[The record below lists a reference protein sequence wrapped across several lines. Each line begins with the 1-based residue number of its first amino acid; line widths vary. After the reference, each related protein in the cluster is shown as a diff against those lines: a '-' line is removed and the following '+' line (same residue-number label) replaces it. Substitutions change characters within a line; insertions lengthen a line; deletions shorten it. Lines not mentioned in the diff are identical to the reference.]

1 MWGNLFL
8 FLTIV
13 EFNDKSS
20 NWFFQDKISI
30 EGDALKQLKI
40 WHSVW
45 IIPGDQRNSIHIRY
59 FLFLFDFFDKSKP
72 KLIMASRI
80 HSSLYPSYDDQ
91 IFSSKYNLEI
101 IYHPP
106 YMQKVCHYKDAN
118 TKLNGWEFHEFN
130 WQSIFLNTSVNE
142 KCWHFSTTIRKSF
155 GYIMSHELN

>member
-1 MWGNLFL
+1 MHW
-8 FLTIV
+8 
-13 EFNDKSS
+13 SS
-20 NWFFQDKISI
+20 WKFDIQFGLYQVIKETAYILDTSYFF
-30 EGDALKQLKI
+30 
-40 WHSVW
+40 
-45 IIPGDQRNSIHIRY
+45 
-59 FLFLFDFFDKSKP
+59 FDFFDKSKP

-91 IFSSKYNLEI
+91 IFSSKNNLEI